1 MDVAERTPWPALAGV
16 IATVSVFAIAQG
28 LTYPLLSFILE
39 RQGASPSLIGL
50 SAAMTPLG
58 FILSAPVIP
67 SLVRRFGAAR
77 TALFCALF
85 GATLLALIGWTQDVW
100 LWFPLRFLLGFS
112 INPLYVISET
122 WMLMLA
128 PAASRGRIMG
138 VYTSVVSA
146 GFATGPLIL
155 AIAGTEGW
163 APFMV
168 GIVAFGLCTFCLSA
182 VLPRLPEIHD
192 ADEQASLGRFIPVAM
207 LLLFAVTVA
216 AAFEQ
221 SLLSLM
227 SVYARSYGI
236 AEATTASLLAV
247 FIAGN
252 IALQVPFGM
261 AAERIGPAKGLALCA
276 AASTVGCLLL
286 PLVFATPLI
295 WPLAFV
301 LGAVS
306 FGIYTMALIELA
318 NRFTGPI
325 LMAGNAAFALF
336 WGVGGIAGPPVTG
349 AIMDMVGI
357 QGLPLTIGAFCLVLA
372 LLQARRR
379 SAWGR

>member
-1 MDVAERTPWPALAGV
+1 MGVAEKTPWPALAGV

-39 RQGASPSLIGL
+39 RQGASSSLIGL

-58 FILSAPVIP
+58 FILSAPVIQ
-67 SLVRRFGAAR
+67 SLVRRFGAGR
-77 TALFCALF
+77 TALVCAFL
-85 GATLLALIGWTQDVW
+85 GATLLALIGWTRDVW

-138 VYTSVVSA
+138 IYTSIVSA

-155 AIAGTEGW
+155 SVAGTQGW
-163 APFMV
+163 APFLV
-168 GIVAFGLCTFCLSA
+168 GIAAFGLCTFCLGA
-182 VLPRLPEIHD
+182 VLPRLPELRE
-192 ADEQASLGRFIPVAM
+192 ADEQASLGRFIPLAV
-207 LLLFAVTVA
+207 LLLCAVTVA

-227 SVYARSYGI
+227 WVYARSYGST
-236 AEATTASLLAV
+236 EATTASLLTV

-252 IALQVPFGM
+252 IALQIPLGM
-261 AAERIGPAKGLALCA
+261 VAERIGPAKGLALCA
-276 AASTVGCLLL
+276 AGVAIGCLLL
-286 PLVFATPLI
+286 PLLFATPLI
-295 WPLAFV
+295 WPLTFV
-301 LGAVS
+301 LGAVA
-306 FGIYTMALIELA
+306 FGMYTMALIELA
-318 NRFTGPI
+318 NRFSGPM

-349 AIMDMVGI
+349 AVMDVVGV
-357 QGLPLTIGAFCLVLA
+357 QGLPLTMGAFCAALA

>member
-1 MDVAERTPWPALAGV
+1 MGVAEKTPWPALTGV

-28 LTYPLLSFILE
+28 LSYPLLSFILE
-39 RQGASPSLIGL
+39 RQGASSSLIGL

-58 FILSAPVIP
+58 FIVSAPVIP

-77 TALFCALF
+77 TALVCAFL
-85 GATLLALIGWTQDVW
+85 GATLLALIGWTRDVW

-128 PAASRGRIMG
+128 PPSSRGRIMG
-138 VYTSVVSA
+138 AYTAVVSA

-155 AIAGTEGW
+155 SIAGTQGW
-163 APFMV
+163 TPFLV
-168 GIVAFGLCTFCLSA
+168 GIAAFGLCTFCLGA
-182 VLPRLPEIHD
+182 VLPRLPEFHD
-192 ADEQASLGRFIPVAM
+192 ADGDASLARFIPLAA
-207 LLLFAVTVA
+207 LLLLAVTVA

-221 SLLSLM
+221 SLLSLT
-227 SVYARSYGI
+227 SVYARSYGNT
-236 AEATTASLLAV
+236 EAATATLLAV
-247 FIAGN
+247 FVAGN
-252 IALQVPFGM
+252 IALQVPLGM
-261 AAERIGPAKGLALCA
+261 VAERLGPAKGLALCA
-276 AASTVGCLLL
+276 AGSALGCLLL
-286 PLVFATPLI
+286 PFLFATPLI

-301 LGAVS
+301 LGAIS

-318 NRFTGPI
+318 NRFSGPMLI
-325 LMAGNAAFALF
+325 AGNAAFALF

-349 AIMDMVGI
+349 AVMDIVGT
-357 QGLPLTIGAFCLVLA
+357 QGLPLALGSLCFVLA
-372 LLQARRR
+372 LLQTGRR